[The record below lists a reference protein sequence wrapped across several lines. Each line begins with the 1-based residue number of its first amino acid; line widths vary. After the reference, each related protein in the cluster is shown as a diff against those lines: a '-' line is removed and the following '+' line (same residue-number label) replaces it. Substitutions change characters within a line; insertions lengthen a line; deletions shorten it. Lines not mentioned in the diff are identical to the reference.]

1 RVTST
6 ASSGRATATAFAR
19 PSRSVRPIS
28 TSSTISSPVAD
39 SPPSSKEPS
48 RPPRV
53 RAGDGKP
60 GDRIQLRSPPASPL
74 VDGSSGP
81 HLDIDRAGRSER
93 GAGRPARTPVARR
106 HLAPGPG
113 SPGLRPCQ
121 RGRDGPDPRLLP
133 DPLGVRAPH
142 VPDSLEPRRNGRREL
157 LARLL
162 AAGPGAVPRD
172 DDPSPEARPEE

>member
-1 RVTST
+1 
-6 ASSGRATATAFAR
+6 
-19 PSRSVRPIS
+19 
-28 TSSTISSPVAD
+28 
-39 SPPSSKEPS
+39 
-48 RPPRV
+48 
-53 RAGDGKP
+53 
-60 GDRIQLRSPPASPL
+60 
-74 VDGSSGP
+74 
-81 HLDIDRAGRSER
+81 
-93 GAGRPARTPVARR
+93 RPARTPVARR

-172 DDPSPEARPEE
+172 DDPSPEARPEEEPQAAPDPRALSGHPGQAVLRPRLPGPDAQV